1 MCLRLLSSASVSRAA
16 SSCPLL
22 ICSNL
27 SPVITHVVSIK
38 VVCVRIQIRLGKVLL
53 LFQGKQEELN
63 QWTEALVGGLNVFYC
78 DKPQTISKWP
88 VFKRFILLG
97 QRLRDYLL
105 LFLFQ
110 SEIFPCGQCPN
121 RPAPTGREILQS
133 DWAVC
138 GRPRERD
145 GLKFGSSCGVEKKV
159 RMEQFGSL
167 PVCACVFVWMR
178 ERECMFLCYM
188 SCYTSVKNCLVVIQN
203 TQIGP
208 DL

>member
-1 MCLRLLSSASVSRAA
+1 M
-16 SSCPLL
+16 
-22 ICSNL
+22 
-27 SPVITHVVSIK
+27 
-38 VVCVRIQIRLGKVLL
+38 LL
-53 LFQGKQEELN
+53 LFQGKQEELR
-63 QWTEALVGGLNVFYC
+63 QWTEALLGVLNVFCC
-78 DKPQTISKWP
+78 DKPQTISKWT
-88 VFKRFILLG
+88 VFKRFILHG
-97 QRLRDYLL
+97 QRLCDYLL

-121 RPAPTGREILQS
+121 RLAPTGREILQS
-133 DWAVC
+133 DWVVC

-167 PVCACVFVWMR
+167 PVCVFVDER
-178 ERECMFLCYM
+178 RECMFLCYM

>member
-1 MCLRLLSSASVSRAA
+1 M
-16 SSCPLL
+16 
-22 ICSNL
+22 
-27 SPVITHVVSIK
+27 
-38 VVCVRIQIRLGKVLL
+38 LGKVLL
-53 LFQGKQEELN
+53 LLFSGKQEELR
-63 QWTEALVGGLNVFYC
+63 QWTEALASGLNVFCC

-88 VFKRFILLG
+88 VFKRFILHG
-97 QRLRDYLL
+97 QRLCDYLL

-121 RPAPTGREILQS
+121 RLAPTGREILQS

-167 PVCACVFVWMR
+167 PVCVFVWMR
-178 ERECMFLCYM
+178 ERECMFCVM
-188 SCYTSVKNCLVVIQN
+188 SCYTSAKNCLVVIQN
-203 TQIGP
+203 TRVGP